1 MFVAPFGVGGSVDWA
16 WTLQA
21 LVLPRYERTHDTSAQ
36 MGASQTIVGA
46 RFKPDGTRVFYLRSD
61 TLYWYDLST
70 PWDLSTA
77 SYVGASGVS
86 FAGGG
91 STSDFDISQDGL
103 HIILTKNGSTTAGDM
118 TLSVA
123 WDPSSGG
130 TIRTEPTFGQFLG
143 VKWNDDGTKVY
154 ATTQGSVA
162 YEYPLSTPYDVTS
175 QGAATHTTTA
185 TWDGRGLDMRADGT
199 EIYIAEYSAQAVYQ
213 YRLATPWDLSTMNE
227 TALSSFDFTT
237 TSPAINSPAALAV
250 AGDGK
255 SFVLGTSSS
264 SAAFQF
270 ITGQT
275 ITTPS

>member
-1 MFVAPFGVGGSVDWA
+1 MFVAPFGVGGSVEWA

-21 LVLPRYERTHDTSAQ
+21 LVLPRYQRTHDTSAQ

-77 SYVGASGVS
+77 SYVGAWGVG

-91 STSDFDISQDGL
+91 STSDFDISQDG
-103 HIILTKNGSTTAGDM
+103 TKLLVVKNNSNSAAVFTMSTT
-118 TLSVA
+118 
-123 WDPSSGG
+123 WDPSTNSAA
-130 TIRTEPTFGQFLG
+130 TVNSTFGQFLG

-199 EIYIAEYSAQAVYQ
+199 EIYIADYSAQTVYQ
-213 YRLATPWDLSTMNE
+213 YRLTTPWDLSTMDE